1 MGGKS
6 ESVNSVKSSQST
18 DAALNA
24 SMKPKLF
31 DLSLRSL
38 KLTTKQEEL
47 LTRVSVLCLVY
58 VLAFIIRLFSVL
70 RYESMIHEF
79 DPYFNYRT
87 TLYLT
92 EKGFYEFW
100 NWFDFE
106 SWYPLGRIIGG
117 TLYPGL
123 MVTAAAIYWVL
134 RFLRFFVHIREVCVL
149 TAPFFA
155 SNTTLVAYFFGK
167 ELWDSGAGLV
177 AAALIAICPGYISRS
192 VAGSY
197 DNEGVAIFALL
208 LTFYLFVKAVN
219 TGSLAWGLASAFGYF
234 YMVSAWGGYVF
245 IINLIPL
252 YVLVLLITGRYS
264 MRLYVAYNCMYILG
278 MLLAMQIRFVGF
290 QHVQSG
296 EHMAAMGVFFLLQ
309 VFYFL
314 DWVKHLLSDTKLFEA
329 FLRITVTSAVSVGV
343 LALGVGTASGY
354 ISPWTGRFYSLLDP
368 TYAKDHIPIIASVSE
383 HQPTAWSSF
392 MFDFHI
398 LLILFPAGLYFC
410 FKRLSDATIFIV
422 MYGLTSMYF
431 AGVMVRLILVATPAV
446 CLISA
451 IAVSATIKNLTS
463 LVRTKKKSL
472 HTSTGKSS
480 SSKASLKGMQDQSL
494 PFQRN
499 GAIALL
505 IGAFYLLSRYA
516 IHCTW
521 VTSEAYSSPSI
532 VLAARGPYGGRVIF
546 DDYREAY
553 FWLRQNTPRDAKI
566 MSWWD
571 YGYQITAMGNRTV
584 IVDNNTWN
592 NTHIATVG
600 RAMSSYEDEAYEIM
614 QSLDVDYVLVVF
626 GGVTGYSSDDINKFL
641 WMVRIG
647 GGVFPVIKEP
657 DYLVNGEYRVDKGAA
672 PKMLN
677 CLMYKLSY
685 YRFGELTTEY
695 GQPPG
700 YDRARGVEIGNK
712 DIKLEHLEEAFT
724 TSNWIVRIYKVKPP
738 RESTITVSRS
748 RAVKPIVNGRDVIAQ
763 AQSGTGK
770 TSMIAIT
777 VCNMINTSIREVQ
790 ALVLSPTRELASQT
804 EKMILAI
811 GSYISV
817 QAHSCIGGKRIGE
830 DVKKLENGVHVVS
843 GTPGRVHD
851 MIKRRTLRTKAIKL
865 LVLDESDEML
875 SRGFKEQIYDV
886 YRYLPPEI
894 QGIKQFYVD
903 VEKEEWKFDALCDLY
918 QSLTIAQAVIF
929 CNTKRKVDW
938 LTKKMCSHG
947 FPVSSMHGDMPQ
959 KERDAIMAEFRS
971 VATRVLI
978 TTDIWA
984 RGLDV
989 QQVSLVINYDLPS
1002 NRELYIHRIG
1012 RSGRFGCKGMA
1023 INFVRSEDKRTLKEI
1038 AQYYGTQI
1046 DEYANECC

>member
-1 MGGKS
+1 MVGAGAKKTINGS
-6 ESVNSVKSSQST
+6 PDVVKSGSGLST
-18 DAALNA
+18 
-24 SMKPKLF
+24 M
-31 DLSLRSL
+31 L
-38 KLTTKQEEL
+38 KLKLKLKTKQQEL
-47 LTRVSVLCLVY
+47 LLRVSILCLVY
-58 VLAFIIRLFSVL
+58 VLAFITRLFSVL

-92 EKGFYEFW
+92 ENGFYEFW
-100 NWFDFE
+100 NWFDSD

-123 MVTAAAIYWVL
+123 MVTAAVIYWLL
-134 RFLRFFVHIREVCVL
+134 RLLSFAVHIREVCVL

-155 SNTTLVAYFFGK
+155 SNTTIVAYFFGK
-167 ELWDSGAGLV
+167 EIWDSGAGLV

-208 LTFYLFVKAVN
+208 FTFYLFVKAVN
-219 TGSLAWGLASAFGYF
+219 TGSLAWALASAFGYF

-252 YVLVLLITGRYS
+252 YVLVLLVTGRYS
-264 MRLYVAYNCMYILG
+264 MRLYVAYNSMYVVG

-296 EHMAAMGVFFLLQ
+296 EHMAAMGVFFLMQ
-309 VFYFL
+309 VFYML
-314 DWVKHLLSDTKLFEA
+314 DWVKYLLSDTKLFQA
-329 FLRITVTSAVSVGV
+329 FLRITVTTALAVGAI
-343 LALGVGTASGY
+343 ALGLGTASGY

-398 LLILFPAGLYFC
+398 LLFLFPAGLYFC

-451 IAVSATIKNLTS
+451 IAVSATIKNLTLVARAKNNNKVAHSGS
-463 LVRTKKKSL
+463 LKG
-472 HTSTGKSS
+472 STS
-480 SSKASLKGMQDQSL
+480 SSKASSKASLDQSQ

-505 IGAFYLLSRYA
+505 LGAFYLLSKYA
-516 IHCTW
+516 THCTW

-532 VLAARGPYGGRVIF
+532 VLAARGAHGNRVIF

-553 FWLRQNTPRDAKI
+553 FWLRQNTPQDAKV

-614 QSLDVDYVLVVF
+614 RSLDVDYVLVVF

-647 GGVFPVIKEP
+647 GGVFPIIKEP

-695 GQPPG
+695 GKPPG

-712 DIKLEHLEEAFT
+712 DIKLEYLEEAFT

-738 RESTITVSRS
+738 
-748 RAVKPIVNGRDVIAQ
+748 N
-763 AQSGTGK
+763 
-770 TSMIAIT
+770 
-777 VCNMINTSIREVQ
+777 
-790 ALVLSPTRELASQT
+790 
-804 EKMILAI
+804 
-811 GSYISV
+811 
-817 QAHSCIGGKRIGE
+817 
-830 DVKKLENGVHVVS
+830 
-843 GTPGRVHD
+843 
-851 MIKRRTLRTKAIKL
+851 
-865 LVLDESDEML
+865 
-875 SRGFKEQIYDV
+875 
-886 YRYLPPEI
+886 
-894 QGIKQFYVD
+894 
-903 VEKEEWKFDALCDLY
+903 
-918 QSLTIAQAVIF
+918 
-929 CNTKRKVDW
+929 
-938 LTKKMCSHG
+938 
-947 FPVSSMHGDMPQ
+947 
-959 KERDAIMAEFRS
+959 
-971 VATRVLI
+971 
-978 TTDIWA
+978 
-984 RGLDV
+984 
-989 QQVSLVINYDLPS
+989 
-1002 NRELYIHRIG
+1002 NRW
-1012 RSGRFGCKGMA
+1012 
-1023 INFVRSEDKRTLKEI
+1023 
-1038 AQYYGTQI
+1038 
-1046 DEYANECC
+1046 

>member
-1 MGGKS
+1 MTTVTNMPLSDLLKS
-6 ESVNSVKSSQST
+6 F
-18 DAALNA
+18 
-24 SMKPKLF
+24 KL
-31 DLSLRSL
+31 
-38 KLTTKQEEL
+38 KTKQQEL
-47 LTRVSVLCLVY
+47 LIRVSILCLVY
-58 VLAFIIRLFSVL
+58 ILAFITRLFSVL

-92 EKGFYEFW
+92 QNGFYDFW
-100 NWFDFE
+100 NWFDYE
-106 SWYPLGRIIGG
+106 SWYPLGRIVGG

-123 MVTAAAIYWVL
+123 MVTAVLIYRIL
-134 RFLRFFVHIREVCVL
+134 HFLRFAVHIREVCVL

-167 ELWDSGAGLV
+167 EIWDTGAGLV
-177 AAALIAICPGYISRS
+177 AAILIAICPGYISRS

-208 LTFYLFVKAVN
+208 FTFYLFVKAVN
-219 TGSLAWGLASAFGYF
+219 TGSLAWSLASAFGYF

-264 MRLYVAYNCMYILG
+264 MRLYVAYNCMYVLG

-296 EHMAAMGVFFLLQ
+296 EHMAAMGVFFLMQ

-314 DWVKHLLSDTKLFEA
+314 DWVKHMLSDTKLFQA
-329 FLRITVTSAVSVGV
+329 FLRITVTCAVVVGTI
-343 LALGVGTASGY
+343 ALGLGMLSGY

-392 MFDFHI
+392 MFDYHI
-398 LLILFPAGLYFC
+398 LLFLFPAGLYFC

-451 IAVSATIKNLTS
+451 IAVSATVKNLTVLLRS
-463 LVRTKKKSL
+463 KNKGVLTGSTK
-472 HTSTGKSS
+472 GSS
-480 SSKASLKGMQDQSL
+480 SSRASSKALLDQSQ
-494 PFQRN
+494 PFQKN

-505 IGAFYLLSRYA
+505 FGAFYLLSKYA
-516 IHCTW
+516 THCTW

-532 VLAARGPYGGRVIF
+532 VLAARGAHGNRVIF

-553 FWLRQNTPRDAKI
+553 FWLRQNTPVDAKV

-600 RAMSSYEDEAYEIM
+600 RALSSYEDEAIEIM
-614 QSLDVDYVLVVF
+614 RSLDVDYVLVVF

-677 CLMYKLSY
+677 CLMYKLCY
-685 YRFGELTTEY
+685 YRFGEMLTEY
-695 GQPPG
+695 GKPPG

-738 RESTITVSRS
+738 
-748 RAVKPIVNGRDVIAQ
+748 N
-763 AQSGTGK
+763 
-770 TSMIAIT
+770 
-777 VCNMINTSIREVQ
+777 
-790 ALVLSPTRELASQT
+790 
-804 EKMILAI
+804 
-811 GSYISV
+811 
-817 QAHSCIGGKRIGE
+817 
-830 DVKKLENGVHVVS
+830 
-843 GTPGRVHD
+843 
-851 MIKRRTLRTKAIKL
+851 
-865 LVLDESDEML
+865 
-875 SRGFKEQIYDV
+875 
-886 YRYLPPEI
+886 
-894 QGIKQFYVD
+894 
-903 VEKEEWKFDALCDLY
+903 
-918 QSLTIAQAVIF
+918 
-929 CNTKRKVDW
+929 
-938 LTKKMCSHG
+938 
-947 FPVSSMHGDMPQ
+947 
-959 KERDAIMAEFRS
+959 
-971 VATRVLI
+971 
-978 TTDIWA
+978 
-984 RGLDV
+984 
-989 QQVSLVINYDLPS
+989 
-1002 NRELYIHRIG
+1002 NRW
-1012 RSGRFGCKGMA
+1012 
-1023 INFVRSEDKRTLKEI
+1023 
-1038 AQYYGTQI
+1038 
-1046 DEYANECC
+1046 

>member
-1 MGGKS
+1 M
-6 ESVNSVKSSQST
+6 VVTTTKSSPMAQDLKT
-18 DAALNA
+18 
-24 SMKPKLF
+24 SMSSFTLPKTLKLKTKQQELLIRVAT
-31 DLSLRSL
+31 LSLI
-38 KLTTKQEEL
+38 
-47 LTRVSVLCLVY
+47 Y
-58 VLAFIIRLFSVL
+58 VLAFITRLFSVL

-87 TLYLT
+87 TLFLT
-92 EKGFYEFW
+92 RNGFAEFW
-100 NWFDFE
+100 NWFDSE

-123 MVTAAAIYWVL
+123 MLTAAAIHSLL
-134 RFLRFFVHIREVCVL
+134 RFLRLFVHIREVCVL

-155 SNTTLVAYFFGK
+155 SNTTLVAYFFAK
-167 ELWDSGAGLV
+167 EVWDSGAGIV

-219 TGSLAWGLASAFGYF
+219 TGSLAWALGSAFGYF

-245 IINLIPL
+245 IINLVPL
-252 YVLVLLITGRYS
+252 YVLVLLVTGRYS
-264 MRLYVAYNCMYILG
+264 LRLYVAYNCMYVLG

-309 VFYFL
+309 RQGFWDFCAAIHSLQLQPTICPNIKVFGIYALPSYNVKAFGISTTTIVDTFEFRCNFRVFFFL
-314 DWVKHLLSDTKLFEA
+314 DWVRHLLSDTKLFQA
-329 FLRITVTSAVSVGV
+329 FLRITVTSAVAVGAV
-343 LALGVGTASGY
+343 ALGVGTASGY

-398 LLILFPAGLYFC
+398 LLFLFPAGLYFC
-410 FKRLSDATIFIV
+410 FKRLSDATIFLV

-451 IAVSATIKNLTS
+451 IAVSATVKNLARV
-463 LVRTKKKSL
+463 VRAKSPAVQSGSTKGTNSA
-472 HTSTGKSS
+472 KSS
-480 SSKASLKGMQDQSL
+480 SKGVVDNSQ
-494 PFQRN
+494 PFQKN
-499 GAIALL
+499 GAIVLL
-505 IGAFYLLSRYA
+505 LGAFYLLSRYV

-532 VLAARGPYGGRVIF
+532 VLAARGAHGNRVIF

-553 FWLRQNTPRDAKI
+553 FWLRQNTPPDAKV

-614 QSLDVDYVLVVF
+614 RSLDVDYVLVVF

-695 GQPPG
+695 GKPPG

-712 DIKLEHLEEAFT
+712 DIKLEYLEEAFT
-724 TSNWIVRIYKVKPP
+724 TQNWIVRIYKVKPP
-738 RESTITVSRS
+738 
-748 RAVKPIVNGRDVIAQ
+748 K
-763 AQSGTGK
+763 
-770 TSMIAIT
+770 
-777 VCNMINTSIREVQ
+777 
-790 ALVLSPTRELASQT
+790 
-804 EKMILAI
+804 
-811 GSYISV
+811 
-817 QAHSCIGGKRIGE
+817 
-830 DVKKLENGVHVVS
+830 
-843 GTPGRVHD
+843 
-851 MIKRRTLRTKAIKL
+851 
-865 LVLDESDEML
+865 
-875 SRGFKEQIYDV
+875 
-886 YRYLPPEI
+886 
-894 QGIKQFYVD
+894 
-903 VEKEEWKFDALCDLY
+903 
-918 QSLTIAQAVIF
+918 
-929 CNTKRKVDW
+929 
-938 LTKKMCSHG
+938 
-947 FPVSSMHGDMPQ
+947 
-959 KERDAIMAEFRS
+959 
-971 VATRVLI
+971 
-978 TTDIWA
+978 
-984 RGLDV
+984 
-989 QQVSLVINYDLPS
+989 
-1002 NRELYIHRIG
+1002 NRW
-1012 RSGRFGCKGMA
+1012 
-1023 INFVRSEDKRTLKEI
+1023 
-1038 AQYYGTQI
+1038 
-1046 DEYANECC
+1046 

>member
-1 MGGKS
+1 M
-6 ESVNSVKSSQST
+6 VVTTTKSSPMAQDLKT
-18 DAALNA
+18 
-24 SMKPKLF
+24 SMSSFTLPKTLKLKTKQQELLIRVAT
-31 DLSLRSL
+31 LSLI
-38 KLTTKQEEL
+38 
-47 LTRVSVLCLVY
+47 Y
-58 VLAFIIRLFSVL
+58 VLAFITRLFSVL

-87 TLYLT
+87 TLFLT
-92 EKGFYEFW
+92 RNGFAEFW
-100 NWFDFE
+100 NWFDSE

-123 MVTAAAIYWVL
+123 MLTAAAIHSLL
-134 RFLRFFVHIREVCVL
+134 RFLRLFVHIREVCVL

-155 SNTTLVAYFFGK
+155 SNTTLVAYFFAK
-167 ELWDSGAGLV
+167 EVWDSGAGIV

-219 TGSLAWGLASAFGYF
+219 TGSLAWALGSAFGYF

-245 IINLIPL
+245 IINLVPL
-252 YVLVLLITGRYS
+252 YVLVLLVTGRYS
-264 MRLYVAYNCMYILG
+264 LRLYVAYNCMYVLG
-278 MLLAMQIRFVGF
+278 MLLAMQIRILVRMKLRCSSLGSFDEVLRNGLWPQIWSQRQGF
-290 QHVQSG
+290 WDFC
-296 EHMAAMGVFFLLQ
+296 AAIHSLQLQPAICPNIKVFF
-309 VFYFL
+309 FL
-314 DWVKHLLSDTKLFEA
+314 DWVRHLLSDTKLFQA
-329 FLRITVTSAVSVGV
+329 FLRITVTSAVAVGAV
-343 LALGVGTASGY
+343 ALGVGTASGY

-398 LLILFPAGLYFC
+398 LLFLFPAGLYFC
-410 FKRLSDATIFIV
+410 FKRLSDATIFLV

-451 IAVSATIKNLTS
+451 IAVSATVKNLARV
-463 LVRTKKKSL
+463 VRAKSPAVQSGSTKGTNSA
-472 HTSTGKSS
+472 KSS
-480 SSKASLKGMQDQSL
+480 SKGVVDNSQ
-494 PFQRN
+494 PFQKN
-499 GAIALL
+499 GAIVLL
-505 IGAFYLLSRYA
+505 LGAFYLLSRYA

-532 VLAARGPYGGRVIF
+532 VLAARGAHGNRVIF

-553 FWLRQNTPRDAKI
+553 FWLRQNTPPDAKV

-614 QSLDVDYVLVVF
+614 RSLDVDYVLVVF

-695 GQPPG
+695 GKPPG

-712 DIKLEHLEEAFT
+712 DIKLEYLEEAFT
-724 TSNWIVRIYKVKPP
+724 TQNWIVRIYKVKPP
-738 RESTITVSRS
+738 
-748 RAVKPIVNGRDVIAQ
+748 K
-763 AQSGTGK
+763 
-770 TSMIAIT
+770 
-777 VCNMINTSIREVQ
+777 
-790 ALVLSPTRELASQT
+790 
-804 EKMILAI
+804 
-811 GSYISV
+811 
-817 QAHSCIGGKRIGE
+817 
-830 DVKKLENGVHVVS
+830 
-843 GTPGRVHD
+843 
-851 MIKRRTLRTKAIKL
+851 
-865 LVLDESDEML
+865 
-875 SRGFKEQIYDV
+875 
-886 YRYLPPEI
+886 
-894 QGIKQFYVD
+894 
-903 VEKEEWKFDALCDLY
+903 
-918 QSLTIAQAVIF
+918 
-929 CNTKRKVDW
+929 
-938 LTKKMCSHG
+938 
-947 FPVSSMHGDMPQ
+947 
-959 KERDAIMAEFRS
+959 
-971 VATRVLI
+971 
-978 TTDIWA
+978 
-984 RGLDV
+984 
-989 QQVSLVINYDLPS
+989 
-1002 NRELYIHRIG
+1002 NRW
-1012 RSGRFGCKGMA
+1012 
-1023 INFVRSEDKRTLKEI
+1023 
-1038 AQYYGTQI
+1038 
-1046 DEYANECC
+1046 

>member
-1 MGGKS
+1 MVS
-6 ESVNSVKSSQST
+6 TSSSPT
-18 DAALNA
+18 MAAQDLVQNFTL
-24 SMKPKLF
+24 PKT
-31 DLSLRSL
+31 L
-38 KLTTKQEEL
+38 KLKTKQQEL
-47 LTRVSVLCLVY
+47 LIRVTVLGLIY
-58 VLAFIIRLFSVL
+58 ILAFITRLFSVL

-92 EKGFYEFW
+92 KHGFSEFW
-100 NWFDFE
+100 NWFDSE
-106 SWYPLGRIIGG
+106 SWYPLGRIVGG

-123 MVTAAAIYWVL
+123 MVTAAALYNLL
-134 RFLRFFVHIREVCVL
+134 RFLRFAVHIREVCVL

-155 SNTTLVAYFFGK
+155 SNTTIVAYFFGK
-167 ELWDSGAGLV
+167 EVWDSGAGIV

-208 LTFYLFVKAVN
+208 LTFFLFVKAVN
-219 TGSLAWGLASAFGYF
+219 TGSLAWSLGSAFGYF

-245 IINLIPL
+245 IINLVPL

-264 MRLYVAYNCMYILG
+264 LRLYVAYNCMYVLG

-309 VFYFL
+309 VFFFL
-314 DWVKHLLSDTKLFEA
+314 DWVRHLLSDTKLFQA
-329 FLRITVTSAVSVGV
+329 FLRITVTGAVGV
-343 LALGVGTASGY
+343 GAIALGVGTASGY

-398 LLILFPAGLYFC
+398 LLFLFPAGLYFC
-410 FKRLSDATIFIV
+410 FKRLSDATIFVV

-451 IAVSATIKNLTS
+451 IAVSATLKNLTR
-463 LVRTKKKSL
+463 LVRAKSQAFQ
-472 HTSTGKSS
+472 SGSGKGSS
-480 SSKASLKGMQDQSL
+480 AAKASSKGVIDNSQ
-494 PFQRN
+494 PFQKN

-505 IGAFYLLSRYA
+505 LGAFYLLSRYA

-532 VLAARGPYGGRVIF
+532 VLAARGAHGNRVIF

-553 FWLRQNTPRDAKI
+553 FWLRQNTPPDAKV

-614 QSLDVDYVLVVF
+614 KSLDVDYVLVVF

-695 GQPPG
+695 GKPPG

-712 DIKLEHLEEAFT
+712 DIKLEYLEEAFT
-724 TSNWIVRIYKVKPP
+724 TQNWIVRIYKVKPP
-738 RESTITVSRS
+738 
-748 RAVKPIVNGRDVIAQ
+748 K
-763 AQSGTGK
+763 
-770 TSMIAIT
+770 
-777 VCNMINTSIREVQ
+777 
-790 ALVLSPTRELASQT
+790 
-804 EKMILAI
+804 
-811 GSYISV
+811 
-817 QAHSCIGGKRIGE
+817 
-830 DVKKLENGVHVVS
+830 
-843 GTPGRVHD
+843 
-851 MIKRRTLRTKAIKL
+851 
-865 LVLDESDEML
+865 
-875 SRGFKEQIYDV
+875 
-886 YRYLPPEI
+886 
-894 QGIKQFYVD
+894 
-903 VEKEEWKFDALCDLY
+903 
-918 QSLTIAQAVIF
+918 
-929 CNTKRKVDW
+929 
-938 LTKKMCSHG
+938 
-947 FPVSSMHGDMPQ
+947 
-959 KERDAIMAEFRS
+959 
-971 VATRVLI
+971 
-978 TTDIWA
+978 
-984 RGLDV
+984 
-989 QQVSLVINYDLPS
+989 
-1002 NRELYIHRIG
+1002 NRW
-1012 RSGRFGCKGMA
+1012 
-1023 INFVRSEDKRTLKEI
+1023 
-1038 AQYYGTQI
+1038 
-1046 DEYANECC
+1046 

>member
-1 MGGKS
+1 MVAAKMEKS
-6 ESVNSVKSSQST
+6 AADLPASPGLSSVLK
-18 DAALNA
+18 
-24 SMKPKLF
+24 
-31 DLSLRSL
+31 SL
-38 KLTTKQEEL
+38 KLKTKQQEL
-47 LTRVSVLCLVY
+47 LIRVSVLFLVY
-58 VLAFIIRLFSVL
+58 LLAFITRLFSIL

-79 DPYFNYRT
+79 DPYFNYRVT
-87 TLYLT
+87 QFLT
-92 EKGFYEFW
+92 QNGFYEFW
-100 NWFDFE
+100 NWFDYE
-106 SWYPLGRIIGG
+106 SWYPLGRIVGG

-123 MVTAAAIYWVL
+123 MVTAAFIYWTL
-134 RFLRFFVHIREVCVL
+134 RFLRFAVHIREVCVL

-155 SNTTLVAYFFGK
+155 ANTTIVAYFFGK

-177 AAALIAICPGYISRS
+177 AAVLIAICPGYISRS

-219 TGSLAWGLASAFGYF
+219 TGSLAWALASAFGYF

-264 MRLYVAYNCMYILG
+264 MRLYVAYNCMYVLG

-296 EHMAAMGVFFLLQ
+296 EHMAAMGVFFLIQ
-309 VFYFL
+309 VFNFL
-314 DWVKHLLSDTKLFEA
+314 DWVKYLLDDPKKFHT
-329 FLRITVTSAVSVGV
+329 FLRFTVTSAVGLGAV
-343 LALGVGTASGY
+343 ALGVGTASGY

-398 LLILFPAGLYFC
+398 LLFLFPAGLYFC

-451 IAVSATIKNLTS
+451 IAVSATVKNLTQLARS
-463 LVRTKKKSL
+463 KSKPAPA
-472 HTSTGKSS
+472 G
-480 SSKASLKGMQDQSL
+480 SSKGASNTKASSKGSLDQSM
-494 PFQRN
+494 PFGRN

-505 IGAFYLLSRYA
+505 LGALYLLSRYV

-532 VLAARGPYGGRVIF
+532 VLAARGAHGQRVIF

-553 FWLRQNTPRDAKI
+553 FWLRQNTPPDAKV

-600 RAMSSYEDEAYEIM
+600 RAMSSYEDEAYEIIK
-614 QSLDVDYVLVVF
+614 SLDVDYVLVVF

-657 DYLVNGEYRVDKGAA
+657 DYLVNGEYRVDKGGA

-677 CLMYKLSY
+677 CLMYKLCY

-695 GQPPG
+695 GKPPG

-738 RESTITVSRS
+738 
-748 RAVKPIVNGRDVIAQ
+748 N
-763 AQSGTGK
+763 
-770 TSMIAIT
+770 
-777 VCNMINTSIREVQ
+777 
-790 ALVLSPTRELASQT
+790 
-804 EKMILAI
+804 
-811 GSYISV
+811 
-817 QAHSCIGGKRIGE
+817 
-830 DVKKLENGVHVVS
+830 
-843 GTPGRVHD
+843 
-851 MIKRRTLRTKAIKL
+851 
-865 LVLDESDEML
+865 
-875 SRGFKEQIYDV
+875 
-886 YRYLPPEI
+886 
-894 QGIKQFYVD
+894 
-903 VEKEEWKFDALCDLY
+903 
-918 QSLTIAQAVIF
+918 
-929 CNTKRKVDW
+929 
-938 LTKKMCSHG
+938 
-947 FPVSSMHGDMPQ
+947 
-959 KERDAIMAEFRS
+959 
-971 VATRVLI
+971 
-978 TTDIWA
+978 
-984 RGLDV
+984 
-989 QQVSLVINYDLPS
+989 
-1002 NRELYIHRIG
+1002 NRW
-1012 RSGRFGCKGMA
+1012 
-1023 INFVRSEDKRTLKEI
+1023 
-1038 AQYYGTQI
+1038 
-1046 DEYANECC
+1046 

>member
-1 MGGKS
+1 MVGKP
-6 ESVNSVKSSQST
+6 EPVNGTATAKTGPSPSPATSMSGLKP
-18 DAALNA
+18 DLLNN
-24 SMKPKLF
+24 
-31 DLSLRSL
+31 LSFKTL
-38 KLTTKQEEL
+38 KLKTKQQEL
-47 LTRVSVLCLVY
+47 LIRVSILCLVY
-58 VLAFIIRLFSVL
+58 ILAFITRLFSVL

-92 EKGFYEFW
+92 EKGFYDFW
-100 NWFDFE
+100 NWFDSE

-123 MVTAAAIYWVL
+123 MVTAALIYWTL
-134 RFLRFFVHIREVCVL
+134 RFLSFAVHIREVCVL

-167 ELWDSGAGLV
+167 EIWDTGAGLV

-219 TGSLAWGLASAFGYF
+219 TGSLAWALASAFGYF

-264 MRLYVAYNCMYILG
+264 MRLYIAYNCTYIIG

-296 EHMAAMGVFFLLQ
+296 EHMAAMGVFFLMQ

-314 DWVKHLLSDTKLFEA
+314 DWVRHLLSDTKMFQA
-329 FLRITVTSAVSVGV
+329 FLRITVTCAVGV
-343 LALGVGTASGY
+343 GAVALGVGTASGY

-398 LLILFPAGLYFC
+398 LLFLFPAGLYFC

-451 IAVSATIKNLTS
+451 IAVSATIKNLTQ
-463 LVRTKKKSL
+463 LVRAKNKVSQTGSTKGGS
-472 HTSTGKSS
+472 STKG
-480 SSKASLKGMQDQSL
+480 SSKGSVDQSQ

-499 GAIALL
+499 GATVLL
-505 IGAFYLLSRYA
+505 FGAFYLLSKYA
-516 IHCTW
+516 THCTW

-532 VLAARGPYGGRVIF
+532 VLAARGAHGNRVIF

-553 FWLRQNTPRDAKI
+553 FWLRQNTPPDAKV

-614 QSLDVDYVLVVF
+614 RSLDVDYVLVVF

-695 GQPPG
+695 GKPPG

-738 RESTITVSRS
+738 
-748 RAVKPIVNGRDVIAQ
+748 N
-763 AQSGTGK
+763 
-770 TSMIAIT
+770 
-777 VCNMINTSIREVQ
+777 
-790 ALVLSPTRELASQT
+790 
-804 EKMILAI
+804 
-811 GSYISV
+811 
-817 QAHSCIGGKRIGE
+817 
-830 DVKKLENGVHVVS
+830 
-843 GTPGRVHD
+843 
-851 MIKRRTLRTKAIKL
+851 
-865 LVLDESDEML
+865 
-875 SRGFKEQIYDV
+875 
-886 YRYLPPEI
+886 
-894 QGIKQFYVD
+894 
-903 VEKEEWKFDALCDLY
+903 
-918 QSLTIAQAVIF
+918 
-929 CNTKRKVDW
+929 
-938 LTKKMCSHG
+938 
-947 FPVSSMHGDMPQ
+947 
-959 KERDAIMAEFRS
+959 
-971 VATRVLI
+971 
-978 TTDIWA
+978 
-984 RGLDV
+984 
-989 QQVSLVINYDLPS
+989 
-1002 NRELYIHRIG
+1002 NRW
-1012 RSGRFGCKGMA
+1012 
-1023 INFVRSEDKRTLKEI
+1023 
-1038 AQYYGTQI
+1038 
-1046 DEYANECC
+1046 

>member
-1 MGGKS
+1 MAAKPDATA
-6 ESVNSVKSSQST
+6 ST
-18 DAALNA
+18 
-24 SMKPKLF
+24 F
-31 DLSLRSL
+31 SL
-38 KLTTKQEEL
+38 KTLKLKTKQQEIL
-47 LTRVSVLCLVY
+47 IRVTILCLVY
-58 VLAFIIRLFSVL
+58 ILAFVTRLFSVL

-100 NWFDFE
+100 NWFDSE

-123 MVTAAAIYWVL
+123 MVTAALIYWIL
-134 RFLRFFVHIREVCVL
+134 KFLRFAVHIREVCVL

-155 SNTTLVAYFFGK
+155 SNTTIVAYFFGK

-192 VAGSY
+192 
-197 DNEGVAIFALL
+197 
-208 LTFYLFVKAVN
+208 AVN
-219 TGSLAWGLASAFGYF
+219 TGSLAWALASAFGYF

-264 MRLYVAYNCMYILG
+264 MRLYVAYNCMYIVG

-296 EHMAAMGVFFLLQ
+296 EHMAAMGVFFLIQ

-314 DWVKHLLSDTKLFEA
+314 VWVKHMINDTKLFQA
-329 FLRITVTSAVSVGV
+329 LLRIGVTSAVTVGAI
-343 LALGVGTASGY
+343 ALGLGTASGY

-398 LLILFPAGLYFC
+398 LLFLFPAGLYFC

-451 IAVSATIKNLTS
+451 IAVSATIKNLTQT
-463 LVRTKKKSL
+463 LR
-472 HTSTGKSS
+472 GKPAQTLSAKGAGGTRG
-480 SSKASLKGMQDQSL
+480 SSKQQASVDQSIPL
-494 PFQRN
+494 LKN
-499 GAIALL
+499 GASVLL
-505 IGAFYLLSRYA
+505 LGAFYLLSRYA

-532 VLAARGPYGGRVIF
+532 VLAARGAHGQRVIF

-553 FWLRQNTPRDAKI
+553 FWLRQNTPSDAKI

-614 QSLDVDYVLVVF
+614 RSLDVDYVLVVF

-677 CLMYKLSY
+677 CLMYKLCY

-695 GQPPG
+695 GKPPG

-712 DIKLEHLEEAFT
+712 DVKLEYLEEAFT

-738 RESTITVSRS
+738 T
-748 RAVKPIVNGRDVIAQ
+748 
-763 AQSGTGK
+763 
-770 TSMIAIT
+770 
-777 VCNMINTSIREVQ
+777 
-790 ALVLSPTRELASQT
+790 
-804 EKMILAI
+804 
-811 GSYISV
+811 
-817 QAHSCIGGKRIGE
+817 
-830 DVKKLENGVHVVS
+830 
-843 GTPGRVHD
+843 
-851 MIKRRTLRTKAIKL
+851 
-865 LVLDESDEML
+865 
-875 SRGFKEQIYDV
+875 
-886 YRYLPPEI
+886 
-894 QGIKQFYVD
+894 
-903 VEKEEWKFDALCDLY
+903 
-918 QSLTIAQAVIF
+918 
-929 CNTKRKVDW
+929 
-938 LTKKMCSHG
+938 
-947 FPVSSMHGDMPQ
+947 
-959 KERDAIMAEFRS
+959 
-971 VATRVLI
+971 
-978 TTDIWA
+978 
-984 RGLDV
+984 
-989 QQVSLVINYDLPS
+989 
-1002 NRELYIHRIG
+1002 NRW
-1012 RSGRFGCKGMA
+1012 
-1023 INFVRSEDKRTLKEI
+1023 
-1038 AQYYGTQI
+1038 
-1046 DEYANECC
+1046 

>member
-1 MGGKS
+1 MVATKMEKPAADLLTSPG
-6 ESVNSVKSSQST
+6 VSS
-18 DAALNA
+18 
-24 SMKPKLF
+24 LF
-31 DLSLRSL
+31 KSL
-38 KLTTKQEEL
+38 KLKTKQQEL
-47 LTRVSVLCLVY
+47 LIRVAILCLVY
-58 VLAFIIRLFSVL
+58 VLAFITRLFSVL

-79 DPYFNYRT
+79 DPYFNYRVT
-87 TLYLT
+87 QYLT
-92 EKGFYEFW
+92 RNGFYEFW
-100 NWFDFE
+100 NWFDSE
-106 SWYPLGRIIGG
+106 SWYPLGRIVGG

-123 MVTAAAIYWVL
+123 MVTAAFIYWTL
-134 RFLRFFVHIREVCVL
+134 RFLSFAVHIREVCVL

-155 SNTTLVAYFFGK
+155 SNTTIVAYFFGK

-177 AAALIAICPGYISRS
+177 AAVLIAICPGYISRS

-219 TGSLAWGLASAFGYF
+219 TGSLAWALASAFGYF

-252 YVLVLLITGRYS
+252 YVIVLL
-264 MRLYVAYNCMYILG
+264 
-278 MLLAMQIRFVGF
+278 IRFVGF

-296 EHMAAMGVFFLLQ
+296 EHMAAMGVFFLMQLPPIVAYMKAGIGRREWLLPVQINLLSGFLVVSLFASLPCLLKNFSEVSHSVINMPSISTLVQ

-314 DWVKHLLSDTKLFEA
+314 DWVKFLLNDPKKFHT
-329 FLRITVTSAVSVGV
+329 FLRITVTSAVALGAI
-343 LALGVGTASGY
+343 ALGVGTASGF

-398 LLILFPAGLYFC
+398 LLFLFPAGLYFC

-451 IAVSATIKNLTS
+451 IAVSATIKNLTQ
-463 LVRTKKKSL
+463 LVRAKSKPAPVGSGKGT
-472 HTSTGKSS
+472 TSTKAPSKGYYGKVLAGFILVWSQKLVS
-480 SSKASLKGMQDQSL
+480 EFSAKPLKLDLENGFNGLLTSPFVGKINTKQVNEDRSISEKNENTSINMDNKGSLDQSP
-494 PFQRN
+494 PFQKN

-505 IGAFYLLSRYA
+505 FGAFFLLSRYV

-532 VLAARGPYGGRVIF
+532 VLAARGAHGNRVIF

-553 FWLRQNTPRDAKI
+553 FWLRQNTPPDAKV

-614 QSLDVDYVLVVF
+614 RSLDVDYVLVVF

-695 GQPPG
+695 GKPPG

-724 TSNWIVRIYKVKPP
+724 TSNWIR
-738 RESTITVSRS
+738 
-748 RAVKPIVNGRDVIAQ
+748 
-763 AQSGTGK
+763 
-770 TSMIAIT
+770 
-777 VCNMINTSIREVQ
+777 
-790 ALVLSPTRELASQT
+790 
-804 EKMILAI
+804 KMIHR
-811 GSYISV
+811 GS
-817 QAHSCIGGKRIGE
+817 
-830 DVKKLENGVHVVS
+830 
-843 GTPGRVHD
+843 
-851 MIKRRTLRTKAIKL
+851 
-865 LVLDESDEML
+865 
-875 SRGFKEQIYDV
+875 
-886 YRYLPPEI
+886 
-894 QGIKQFYVD
+894 
-903 VEKEEWKFDALCDLY
+903 
-918 QSLTIAQAVIF
+918 
-929 CNTKRKVDW
+929 
-938 LTKKMCSHG
+938 
-947 FPVSSMHGDMPQ
+947 
-959 KERDAIMAEFRS
+959 
-971 VATRVLI
+971 
-978 TTDIWA
+978 
-984 RGLDV
+984 
-989 QQVSLVINYDLPS
+989 
-1002 NRELYIHRIG
+1002 IHR
-1012 RSGRFGCKGMA
+1012 SGLGMA
-1023 INFVRSEDKRTLKEI
+1023 ARKTTGDTTQEAFDFKQLLNQDGWSNLLQFALHYNCNATTNFCGVLL
-1038 AQYYGTQI
+1038 
-1046 DEYANECC
+1046 

>member
-1 MGGKS
+1 MVGKADAVKAGS
-6 ESVNSVKSSQST
+6 KSSPSPSP
-18 DAALNA
+18 AAT
-24 SMKPKLF
+24 SKP
-31 DLSLRSL
+31 DLSLTFSL
-38 KLTTKQEEL
+38 KTLKLKTKQQEL
-47 LTRVSVLCLVY
+47 LIRVSILCLVY
-58 VLAFIIRLFSVL
+58 ILAFITRMFSVL

-100 NWFDFE
+100 NWFDSE

-123 MVTAAAIYWVL
+123 MVTAALIYWTL
-134 RFLRFFVHIREVCVL
+134 KFFRFAVHIREVCVL

-155 SNTTLVAYFFGK
+155 SNTTIVAYFFGK
-167 ELWDSGAGLV
+167 ELWDAGAGLV

-219 TGSLAWGLASAFGYF
+219 TGSLAWALASAFGYF

-264 MRLYVAYNCMYILG
+264 MRLYVAYNCMYIVG

-296 EHMAAMGVFFLLQ
+296 EHMAAMGVFFLIQ

-314 DWVKHLLSDTKLFEA
+314 VWVKHMLNDTKLFQA
-329 FLRITVTSAVSVGV
+329 LLRIGVTSAVSVGAI
-343 LALGVGTASGY
+343 ALGVGTASGY

-398 LLILFPAGLYFC
+398 LLFLFPAGLYFC

-451 IAVSATIKNLTS
+451 IAVSATIKNLTQS
-463 LVRTKKKSL
+463 IRGKTGQTVSAKG
-472 HTSTGKSS
+472 TSSTRGT
-480 SSKASLKGMQDQSL
+480 SKQQASVDQSI
-494 PFQRN
+494 PFLKN
-499 GAIALL
+499 GATVLL
-505 IGAFYLLSRYA
+505 FGAFYLLSRYA

-532 VLAARGPYGGRVIF
+532 VLAARGAHGQRVIF

-553 FWLRQNTPRDAKI
+553 FWLRQNTPSDAKI

-614 QSLDVDYVLVVF
+614 RSLDVDYVLVVF

-677 CLMYKLSY
+677 CLMYKLCY

-695 GQPPG
+695 GKPPG

-712 DIKLEHLEEAFT
+712 DVKLEYLEEAFT

-738 RESTITVSRS
+738 
-748 RAVKPIVNGRDVIAQ
+748 
-763 AQSGTGK
+763 
-770 TSMIAIT
+770 
-777 VCNMINTSIREVQ
+777 
-790 ALVLSPTRELASQT
+790 
-804 EKMILAI
+804 
-811 GSYISV
+811 
-817 QAHSCIGGKRIGE
+817 
-830 DVKKLENGVHVVS
+830 
-843 GTPGRVHD
+843 
-851 MIKRRTLRTKAIKL
+851 
-865 LVLDESDEML
+865 
-875 SRGFKEQIYDV
+875 
-886 YRYLPPEI
+886 
-894 QGIKQFYVD
+894 
-903 VEKEEWKFDALCDLY
+903 
-918 QSLTIAQAVIF
+918 
-929 CNTKRKVDW
+929 
-938 LTKKMCSHG
+938 
-947 FPVSSMHGDMPQ
+947 
-959 KERDAIMAEFRS
+959 
-971 VATRVLI
+971 
-978 TTDIWA
+978 
-984 RGLDV
+984 
-989 QQVSLVINYDLPS
+989 S
-1002 NRELYIHRIG
+1002 NRW
-1012 RSGRFGCKGMA
+1012 
-1023 INFVRSEDKRTLKEI
+1023 
-1038 AQYYGTQI
+1038 
-1046 DEYANECC
+1046 

>member
-1 MGGKS
+1 MEAANGGGKS
-6 ESVNSVKSSQST
+6 
-18 DAALNA
+18 AAA
-24 SMKPKLF
+24 QGGSKAT
-31 DLSLRSL
+31 DLSASNTFLFSL
-38 KLTTKQEEL
+38 KTLKLKTKQQEL
-47 LTRVSVLCLVY
+47 LIRVSILCLVY
-58 VLAFIIRLFSVL
+58 ILAFITRLFSVL

-87 TLYLT
+87 TLFLT
-92 EKGFYEFW
+92 QKGFYEFW
-100 NWFDFE
+100 NWFDSE

-123 MVTAAAIYWVL
+123 MVTAALIYWSL
-134 RFLRFFVHIREVCVL
+134 RFVRFAVHIREVCVL

-155 SNTTLVAYFFGK
+155 SNTTIVAYFFGK

-219 TGSLAWGLASAFGYF
+219 TGSLAWALASAFGYF

-264 MRLYVAYNCMYILG
+264 MRLYVAYNCMYVLG

-296 EHMAAMGVFFLLQ
+296 EHMAAMGVFFLMQ

-314 DWVKHLLSDTKLFEA
+314 DWVKYQLNDPRLFEA
-329 FLRITVTSAVSVGV
+329 FLRITVTCAVGV
-343 LALGVGTASGY
+343 GALALGVGTASGY

-398 LLILFPAGLYFC
+398 LLFLFPAGLYFC

-451 IAVSATIKNLTS
+451 IAVSATIKNLTQ
-463 LVRTKKKSL
+463 LVRAKSKVA
-472 HTSTGKSS
+472 HTGTGKGTSGAKA
-480 SSKASLKGMQDQSL
+480 SSKASLDQSL

-505 IGAFYLLSRYA
+505 LGAFYLLSRYA
-516 IHCTW
+516 THCTW

-532 VLAARGPYGGRVIF
+532 VLAARGAYGNRASLDQSLPFQRNGAIALLLGAFYLLSRYATHCTWVTSEAYSSPSIVLAARGAYGNRVIF

-553 FWLRQNTPRDAKI
+553 FWLRQNTPQDAKI

-614 QSLDVDYVLVVF
+614 RSLDVDYVLVVF

-695 GQPPG
+695 GKPPG

-712 DIKLEHLEEAFT
+712 DVKLEYLEEAFT
-724 TSNWIVRIYKVKPP
+724 TSNWIVRIYKVQPP
-738 RESTITVSRS
+738 
-748 RAVKPIVNGRDVIAQ
+748 N
-763 AQSGTGK
+763 
-770 TSMIAIT
+770 
-777 VCNMINTSIREVQ
+777 
-790 ALVLSPTRELASQT
+790 
-804 EKMILAI
+804 
-811 GSYISV
+811 
-817 QAHSCIGGKRIGE
+817 
-830 DVKKLENGVHVVS
+830 
-843 GTPGRVHD
+843 
-851 MIKRRTLRTKAIKL
+851 
-865 LVLDESDEML
+865 
-875 SRGFKEQIYDV
+875 
-886 YRYLPPEI
+886 
-894 QGIKQFYVD
+894 
-903 VEKEEWKFDALCDLY
+903 
-918 QSLTIAQAVIF
+918 
-929 CNTKRKVDW
+929 
-938 LTKKMCSHG
+938 
-947 FPVSSMHGDMPQ
+947 
-959 KERDAIMAEFRS
+959 
-971 VATRVLI
+971 
-978 TTDIWA
+978 
-984 RGLDV
+984 
-989 QQVSLVINYDLPS
+989 
-1002 NRELYIHRIG
+1002 NRW
-1012 RSGRFGCKGMA
+1012 
-1023 INFVRSEDKRTLKEI
+1023 
-1038 AQYYGTQI
+1038 
-1046 DEYANECC
+1046 

>member
-1 MGGKS
+1 MAA
-6 ESVNSVKSSQST
+6 SSKPGSPRPPPSSSS
-18 DAALNA
+18 
-24 SMKPKLF
+24 SMAQDLF
-31 DLSLRSL
+31 NNFSFSKTL
-38 KLTTKQEEL
+38 KLKTKQQEL
-47 LTRVSVLCLVY
+47 LIRVTVLTLIY
-58 VLAFIIRLFSVL
+58 ILAFITRLFSVL

-92 EKGFYEFW
+92 KNGFAEFW
-100 NWFDFE
+100 NWFDSE

-123 MVTAAAIYWVL
+123 MLTAAALYWVL
-134 RFLRFFVHIREVCVL
+134 RFLRFAVHIREVCVL

-167 ELWDSGAGLV
+167 EIWDSGAGIV

-219 TGSLAWGLASAFGYF
+219 TGSLAWALASAFGYF

-245 IINLIPL
+245 IINLVPL
-252 YVLVLLITGRYS
+252 YVLVLLVTGRYS
-264 MRLYVAYNCMYILG
+264 LRLYVAYNCMYVVG

-296 EHMAAMGVFFLLQ
+296 EHMAAMGVFFLMQNDVYGELLLPLNACDLLVTPILI
-309 VFYFL
+309 VFP
-314 DWVKHLLSDTKLFEA
+314 
-329 FLRITVTSAVSVGV
+329 VSVGAI
-343 LALGVGTASGY
+343 ALGVGTASGY

-451 IAVSATIKNLTS
+451 IAVSATVKNLTR
-463 LVRTKKKSL
+463 LVRSQSQAVQSGSSKGA
-472 HTSTGKSS
+472 STAKSS
-480 SSKASLKGMQDQSL
+480 SKGVIDNSQ

-499 GAIALL
+499 GAIFLL
-505 IGAFYLLSRYA
+505 LGAFYLLTRYA

-532 VLAARGPYGGRVIF
+532 VLAARGAHGNRVIF

-553 FWLRQNTPRDAKI
+553 FWLRQNTPPDAKV

-614 QSLDVDYVLVVF
+614 RSLDVDYVLVVF

-695 GQPPG
+695 GKPPG
-700 YDRARGVEIGNK
+700 FDRARGVEIGNK
-712 DIKLEHLEEAFT
+712 DIKLEYLEEAFT
-724 TSNWIVRIYKVKPP
+724 TQNWIVRIYKVKPP
-738 RESTITVSRS
+738 
-748 RAVKPIVNGRDVIAQ
+748 K
-763 AQSGTGK
+763 
-770 TSMIAIT
+770 
-777 VCNMINTSIREVQ
+777 
-790 ALVLSPTRELASQT
+790 
-804 EKMILAI
+804 
-811 GSYISV
+811 
-817 QAHSCIGGKRIGE
+817 
-830 DVKKLENGVHVVS
+830 
-843 GTPGRVHD
+843 
-851 MIKRRTLRTKAIKL
+851 
-865 LVLDESDEML
+865 
-875 SRGFKEQIYDV
+875 
-886 YRYLPPEI
+886 
-894 QGIKQFYVD
+894 
-903 VEKEEWKFDALCDLY
+903 
-918 QSLTIAQAVIF
+918 
-929 CNTKRKVDW
+929 
-938 LTKKMCSHG
+938 
-947 FPVSSMHGDMPQ
+947 
-959 KERDAIMAEFRS
+959 
-971 VATRVLI
+971 
-978 TTDIWA
+978 
-984 RGLDV
+984 
-989 QQVSLVINYDLPS
+989 
-1002 NRELYIHRIG
+1002 NRW
-1012 RSGRFGCKGMA
+1012 
-1023 INFVRSEDKRTLKEI
+1023 
-1038 AQYYGTQI
+1038 
-1046 DEYANECC
+1046 

>member
-1 MGGKS
+1 MSGS
-6 ESVNSVKSSQST
+6 ANQPSPTPSAAANVST
-18 DAALNA
+18 GD
-24 SMKPKLF
+24 SLF
-31 DLSLRSL
+31 SGLSLKNL
-38 KLTTKQEEL
+38 KLKTKQQEVL
-47 LTRVSVLCLVY
+47 IRVSILGLVY
-58 VLAFIIRLFSVL
+58 ILAFITRLFSVL

-100 NWFDFE
+100 NWFDSE

-123 MVTAAAIYWVL
+123 MVTASLIYWTL
-134 RFLRFFVHIREVCVL
+134 RFLRFAVHIREVCVL

-155 SNTTLVAYFFGK
+155 SNTTIVAYFFGK
-167 ELWDSGAGLV
+167 EIWDSGAGLV

-197 DNEGVAIFALL
+197 DNEGVAIFALV

-219 TGSLAWGLASAFGYF
+219 TGSLSWSLASAFGYF

-252 YVLVLLITGRYS
+252 YVLVLLITGRFS
-264 MRLYVAYNCMYILG
+264 MRSYIAYNCMYVLG
-278 MLLAMQIRFVGF
+278 SLLAMQIQFVGF

-296 EHMAAMGVFFLLQ
+296 EHMAAMGVFFLMQ
-309 VFYFL
+309 VVYFL
-314 DWVKHLLSDTKLFEA
+314 GWVKHLLSDTKLFQF
-329 FLRITVTSAVSVGV
+329 FLRFTVTCSIGVGA
-343 LALGVGTASGY
+343 LALGAGMASGY

-368 TYAKDHIPIIASVSE
+368 TYAKDFIPIIASVSE

-410 FKRLSDATIFIV
+410 FKKLSDTTIFIV

-431 AGVMVRLILVATPAV
+431 ASVMVRLILVATPAM

-463 LVRTKKKSL
+463 LIRTKSRSL
-472 HTSTGKSS
+472 LSGSGKTSG
-480 SSKASLKGMQDQSL
+480 SSKGSSKNSLDQSP
-494 PFQRN
+494 PFGKN
-499 GAIALL
+499 VAIALL
-505 IGAFYLLSRYA
+505 VGAFYLLSRYA
-516 IHCTW
+516 LHCTW

-532 VLAARGPYGGRVIF
+532 VLAARGANGGRVIF

-553 FWLRQNTPRDAKI
+553 FWLRQNTPPDAKV

-600 RAMSSYEDEAYEIM
+600 RAMASDEGEAYEIM
-614 QSLDVDYVLVVF
+614 RSLDVDYVLVVF

-647 GGVFPVIKEP
+647 GGVYPVIKES
-657 DYLVNGEYRVDKGAA
+657 DYLVNGEYRIDQGAA

-677 CLMYKLSY
+677 SLMYKLCY

-695 GQPPG
+695 SKPPG

-712 DIKLEHLEEAFT
+712 NVQLEHLEEAFT

-738 RESTITVSRS
+738 SNRPKV
-748 RAVKPIVNGRDVIAQ
+748 
-763 AQSGTGK
+763 
-770 TSMIAIT
+770 
-777 VCNMINTSIREVQ
+777 
-790 ALVLSPTRELASQT
+790 
-804 EKMILAI
+804 
-811 GSYISV
+811 
-817 QAHSCIGGKRIGE
+817 
-830 DVKKLENGVHVVS
+830 
-843 GTPGRVHD
+843 
-851 MIKRRTLRTKAIKL
+851 IKRPR
-865 LVLDESDEML
+865 
-875 SRGFKEQIYDV
+875 
-886 YRYLPPEI
+886 
-894 QGIKQFYVD
+894 
-903 VEKEEWKFDALCDLY
+903 
-918 QSLTIAQAVIF
+918 
-929 CNTKRKVDW
+929 
-938 LTKKMCSHG
+938 
-947 FPVSSMHGDMPQ
+947 
-959 KERDAIMAEFRS
+959 IM
-971 VATRVLI
+971 
-978 TTDIWA
+978 
-984 RGLDV
+984 
-989 QQVSLVINYDLPS
+989 
-1002 NRELYIHRIG
+1002 
-1012 RSGRFGCKGMA
+1012 
-1023 INFVRSEDKRTLKEI
+1023 
-1038 AQYYGTQI
+1038 
-1046 DEYANECC
+1046 